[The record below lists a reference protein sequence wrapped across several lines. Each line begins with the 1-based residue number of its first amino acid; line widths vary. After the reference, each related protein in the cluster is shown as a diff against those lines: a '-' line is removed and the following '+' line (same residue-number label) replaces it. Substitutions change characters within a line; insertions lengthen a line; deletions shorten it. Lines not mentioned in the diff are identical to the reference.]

1 MLIKLIHPLQRKA
14 LQGVPVKRAHSL
26 HRFRRL
32 TMTTLTYTKNDDGIL
47 ICDQM
52 ADFGDRFRAMHTPA
66 TVQKSTE
73 KWLERR
79 RSPHGWSWKQEDNLL
94 EKIATAVTKLQSE
107 SDVKADQLDYLL
119 HAMSDGLWSELNF
132 TAINGPRTENFGLFR
147 ELIFP
152 ALPEEIQTL
161 VRDGTLL
168 SAATQKGHFALLYE
182 MPDDY
187 RILVTDQ
194 IVGRLTDM
202 SGYHYLDVLADGT
215 PICRSIGRTNRQRMF
230 FDGKRLM
237 THKSFS
243 SCAPGIKMSYKPG
256 KEHLYRIDPRSG
268 KILINGIVVD
278 DWLRID
284 LGKISLGDGDV
295 LLNGQPTKKYI
306 FFEESPVGFEHES
319 GLTRY
324 SRSTCWSR
332 E

>member
-26 HRFRRL
+26 HRRRL
-32 TMTTLTYTKNDDGIL
+32 TMTLTYTKNEQGFL

-52 ADFGDRFRAMHTPA
+52 ADFPERFREMHTA
-66 TVQKSTE
+66 EEVRSAVE
-73 KWLERR
+73 RWLERR
-79 RSPHGWSWKQEDNLL
+79 RSPDGWSWKQEDNLL

-107 SDVKADQLDYLL
+107 SDVLDYLL

-202 SGYHYLDVLADGT
+202 SGFHYLDVLADGT
-215 PICRSIGRTNRQRMF
+215 PICRSKGRTSQRMF

-237 THKSFS
+237 THSSFS

-256 KEHLYRIDPRSG
+256 KEHLYRINPRSG

-278 DWLRID
+278 DK

-319 GLTRY
+319 GLARY